1 MYLCNLDEVAQDLG
15 TDLQGLSGQDFPY
28 QPEAHLKRWEK
39 VSKLVQEK
47 THKYFNKQLKTMSMS
62 YDKRFVVLDCT
73 EVTTMM
79 PMCIK
84 MRRSRLKKNEREK
97 QRSAEVTS
105 QDSNKSSF
113 HLRFKLMTFFTK
125 GRLSWRQTIS
135 CGKTISDRQKQKC
148 WKWDGGKV
156 LLCNDWNMRHSAL
169 IIIVRQTQN
178 AACTDFT
185 WQRQRKTQRKRMP
198 NKKRK

>member
-1 MYLCNLDEVAQDLG
+1 MNDQN
-15 TDLQGLSGQDFPY
+15 QNIS
-28 QPEAHLKRWEK
+28 
-39 VSKLVQEK
+39 
-47 THKYFNKQLKTMSMS
+47 
-62 YDKRFVVLDCT
+62 
-73 EVTTMM
+73 
-79 PMCIK
+79 
-84 MRRSRLKKNEREK
+84 SRLKKNEREK

-125 GRLSWRQTIS
+125 GKLNWSQIIS

-156 LLCNDWNMRHSAL
+156 LLCNDWKMRHSAL

-178 AACTDFT
+178 AESTDFT
-185 WQRQRKTQRKRMP
+185 WQRLQLKRMP
-198 NKKRK
+198 NNKKDNNTIRKQMKPEWFGLFQPQGTIETHGSQITNLNNFLKSTLDYISHKGNQARETISCLTNNLKENATVVQSRNTSTL